1 MWLDNLCVI
10 YLTEQITYSFR
21 FQKDVLIQYLNN
33 EEAVLYIGGVF
44 CFVCLIFIYYFK
56 KRTFASA
63 IVCIECLKIQFK
75 KTKLLND
82 PMLATTSTSFFID
95 FNIDFSFV

>member
-1 MWLDNLCVI
+1 MKRQCYTLVG
-10 YLTEQITYSFR
+10 F
-21 FQKDVLIQYLNN
+21 
-33 EEAVLYIGGVF
+33 F
-44 CFVCLIFIYYFK
+44 CFVCLIFFFILFK

>member
-1 MWLDNLCVI
+1 MKRQCYTLVG
-10 YLTEQITYSFR
+10 F
-21 FQKDVLIQYLNN
+21 
-33 EEAVLYIGGVF
+33 F
-44 CFVCLIFIYYFK
+44 CFVCLIFFFYIILK
-56 KRTFASA
+56 KDICQCYS
-63 IVCIECLKIQFK
+63 IECLKIQLK